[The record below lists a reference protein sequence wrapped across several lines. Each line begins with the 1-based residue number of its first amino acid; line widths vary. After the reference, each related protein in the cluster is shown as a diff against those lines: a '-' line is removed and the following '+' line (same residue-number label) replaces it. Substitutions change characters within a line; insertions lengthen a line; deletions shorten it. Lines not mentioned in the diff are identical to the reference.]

1 MSPVVVILDRLAG
14 MRPTLYR
21 IPTPAGRLSTMA
33 RPRGDD
39 WLDDE
44 MIGLREAGVD
54 VLVSLQS
61 DVERREQGL
70 LDEGPAAQ
78 RAGIV
83 FHHFPVPD
91 FGVPDRTEFEPLLAT
106 LVAEVSTGRHVAVHC
121 RGGIGRSS
129 VVAAAILVRLGVAPD
144 QAWETIST
152 ARGIPVP
159 ETDEQR
165 AWPA

>member
-1 MSPVVVILDRLAG
+1 
-14 MRPTLYR
+14 MRPTLYA
-21 IPTPAGRLSTMA
+21 IPLPTPVGRLSTMA

-61 DVERREQGL
+61 DVERRELGL

-78 RAGIV
+78 RAGML

-91 FGVPDRTEFEPLLAT
+91 FGVPDRSAFEPLLAT
-106 LVAEVSTGRHVAVHC
+106 LVTDLSQGRHVAVHC
-121 RGGIGRSS
+121 RAGIGRSS
-129 VVAAAILVRLGVAPD
+129 VVAAAILVRLGAAPD
-144 QAWETIST
+144 AAWEAISA
-152 ARGIPVP
+152 ARGLSVP

-165 AWPA
+165 AWPRPQDPHNW

>member
-1 MSPVVVILDRLAG
+1 
-14 MRPTLYR
+14 MRPTLYQ
-21 IPTPAGRLSTMA
+21 IPLPTAGQLSTMA

-44 MIGLREAGVD
+44 MVGLREAGVD

-61 DVERREQGL
+61 DVERRELGL

-91 FGVPDRTEFEPLLAT
+91 FGVPERAEFEPLLTA
-106 LVAEVSTGRHVAVHC
+106 LVADVSAGRHVAVHC
-121 RGGIGRSS
+121 RGGVGRSS
-129 VVAAAILVRLGVAPD
+129 VVAAAILVRLGVEPE
-144 QAWETIST
+144 QAWEAIST
-152 ARGIPVP
+152 ARGVPVP

-165 AWPA
+165 AWPTPTH

>member
-1 MSPVVVILDRLAG
+1 MK
-14 MRPTLYR
+14 PTLFD
-21 IPTPAGRLSTMA
+21 IPAPTPGRLSTMA

-54 VLVSLQS
+54 VLVCLQS
-61 DVERREQGL
+61 DVERRELGL

-78 RAGIV
+78 RAGIE
-83 FHHFPVPD
+83 FRHFPIED
-91 FGVPDRTEFEPLLAT
+91 FGVPERSAAT
-106 LVAEVSTGRHVAVHC
+106 PVVDALVTALGDGRHVAIHC

-129 VVAAAILVRLGVAPD
+129 LIAAAVLVKLGATPAD
-144 QAWETIST
+144 AWETIT
-152 ARGIPVP
+152 GVRGVPVP

-165 AWPA
+165 AWLTEH